1 MAQNKTLSLKVGNVF
16 GLIVTTVIIFL
27 FVFDT
32 ATYIPPGYVGVF
44 INKIS
49 GKIDTDPVHSGYALK
64 LPFFQQIIQY
74 PYFMQTVILTQ
85 GVNGSST
92 MNEAIN
98 VNSIEGQPVSCDVS
112 LSFTLDPKK
121 VPFLY
126 TSFRQS
132 IDHISHGYIKQTIRQ
147 AMQEVMGKMAV
158 TDFLG
163 KGKADAVNKIQ
174 ELLGL
179 RLKQYGFDIKQFT
192 INETRA
198 PVLVIEAISQKNVM
212 EQDAL
217 KAENELL
224 KIKYEAQ
231 QKVELSKGQSQ
242 AILLEA
248 QSQAKANNI
257 LTQSINNTLVEYKA
271 IDKWDGNMPTVSTQ
285 GGGAVPL
292 ININLTQKN
301 IKNKSTNQ
309 NTGNTNDQNQ

>member
-1 MAQNKTLSLKVGNVF
+1 MTENKGLSLKVGNVF
-16 GLIVTTVIIFL
+16 GLIVALIIL
-27 FVFDT
+27 VMLLFDT
-32 ATYIPPGYVGVF
+32 STYIPPGHVGVF

-49 GKIDTDPVHSGYALK
+49 GKITDQPVHSGYAFK

-74 PYFMQTVILTQ
+74 PYYMQTVILTQ
-85 GVNGSST
+85 ASTEGSPT
-92 MNEAIN
+92 NEEIN

-112 LSFTLDPKK
+112 LSYTLNPDK

-126 TSFRQS
+126 TSFRQN
-132 IDHISHGYIKQTIRQ
+132 IEHISHGYIKQTIRQ
-147 AMQEVMGKMAV
+147 AMQEVMGKMAI

-163 KGKADAVNKIQ
+163 KGKAEAVNKIK
-174 ELLGL
+174 ELLAL

-198 PVLVIEAISQKNVM
+198 PALVIEAISQKNVM

-217 KAENELL
+217 KAQNELL

-248 QSQAKANNI
+248 QAQAKANNI

-292 ININLTQKN
+292 INIDLSKN
-301 IKNKSTNQ
+301 NKNKITNK
-309 NTGNTNDQNQ
+309 NMDENNDQNQ